1 MTRSARPIQGRSAP
15 WYKPRSDQVNLEADS
30 APRPRVGAA
39 AREGVRI
46 SIENREWHTYIFA
59 GDILGS
65 GGQEHHYK
73 YGGPDRKSDP
83 EPLPAHAYQQSER
96 PKPEG
101 SPEDRIKQR
110 CRPPCYLITPV
121 TSRLHM
127 ANALKRPH
135 CGSLSL
141 YEIEFIWHC
150 WRKYGVSEAKTRSYR
165 NILSGI

>member
-1 MTRSARPIQGRSAP
+1 MIGRKNPAPPTASRTR
-15 WYKPRSDQVNLEADS
+15 WPRC
-30 APRPRVGAA
+30 PRRFRFRGPATIKNIAA
-39 AREGVRI
+39 QPTRNGHSVLCHDVLA
-46 SIENREWHTYIFA
+46 
-59 GDILGS
+59 S

-83 EPLPAHAYQQSER
+83 EPRPAHAYQHSER
-96 PKPEG
+96 PKPER

-110 CRPPCYLITPV
+110 CRPPYYLITPV
-121 TSRLHM
+121 TCRLHM

-141 YEIEFIWHC
+141 WEMECIWHC
-150 WRKYGVSEAKTRSYR
+150 WRKNGVSEAKTRKHH